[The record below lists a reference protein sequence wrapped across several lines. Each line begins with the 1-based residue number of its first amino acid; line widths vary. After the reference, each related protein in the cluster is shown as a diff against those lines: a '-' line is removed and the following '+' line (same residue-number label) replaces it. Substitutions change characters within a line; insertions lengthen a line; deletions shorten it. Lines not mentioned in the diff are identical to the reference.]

1 MANLD
6 DLYPS
11 KFIKHS
17 DLKGQDVKL
26 IITSQVVEEVGMEGD
41 KKPVLYFKG
50 TNKGLVMNVT
60 NANVIGAAF
69 GRDTDAWKGK
79 QIILY
84 GTTTDFAGKTVD
96 CVRVRPPASPE
107 MELEVIPPVD
117 LNPDLGDE
125 IPFA

>member
-11 KFIKHS
+11 KYIKHS
-17 DLKGQDVKL
+17 DLKGQEVKL
-26 IITSQVVEEVGMEGD
+26 TITSPVVEEVGMEGD

-50 TNKGLVMNVT
+50 TGKGLVMNVT

-79 QIILY
+79 QITLY

-96 CVRVRPPASPE
+96 CIRVRPPASPE
-107 MELEVIPPVD
+107 MKLEAKPPVD
-117 LNPDLGDE
+117 LKAELDDE

>member
-11 KFIKHS
+11 KYIKHS
-17 DLKGQDVKL
+17 DLKGQDVNL
-26 IITSQVVEEVGMEGD
+26 TITSQSVEEVGMEGD

-60 NANVIGAAF
+60 NANTIGAAF

-79 QIILY
+79 QITLY
-84 GTTTDFAGKTVD
+84 GTTTDFAGKPVD
-96 CVRVRPPASPE
+96 CVRVRPPVSPE
-107 MELEVIPPVD
+107 MPLEKKVD
-117 LNPDLGDE
+117 MKEVLDDE
-125 IPFA
+125 IPFN